1 MSKNSQK
8 TKNKIISLTIITLA
22 VFLTGFLGSLFTS
35 QTTKS
40 EWYLNNK
47 PSFTPPGI
55 VFSIAWTVL
64 YTLII
69 LAVYFS
75 WIKSKKSEKTK
86 LLIIF
91 GLNLVSNALWSFLFF
106 YLKNPLLGFLDLLI
120 ILGTII
126 CALIYTKKINKFST
140 YLLVPYLLWIIFA
153 GILNLAFIF

>member
-40 EWYLNNK
+40 EWYLSNK

-69 LAVYFS
+69 LAIYFS
-75 WIKSKKSEKTK
+75 WINAKKVQKK
-86 LLIIF
+86 NLLIIF
-91 GLNLVSNALWSFLFF
+91 GLNLISNALWSFLFF
-106 YLKNPLLGFLDLLI
+106 YSRKPLLGFLDLLI
-120 ILGTII
+120 ILSTII
-126 CALIYTKKINKFST
+126 WALVYTKKINKVSM

>member
-8 TKNKIISLTIITLA
+8 TKNKIISLIIITLA
-22 VFLTGFLGSLFTS
+22 VFLTGFFGSLFTS

-55 VFSIAWTVL
+55 VFSIAWTIL

-69 LAVYFS
+69 IAIYFS
-75 WIKSKKSEKTK
+75 WTNAKTPQKKN

-91 GLNLVSNALWSFLFF
+91 GLNLISNAFWSFLFF
-106 YLKNPLLGFLDLLI
+106 YSRNPLLGFLDLLI
-120 ILGTII
+120 ILSTII
-126 CALIYTKKINKFST
+126 WALIYTKKINKVSM